1 VGVSSLN
8 LDIKVNT
15 NELNATYFDLGW
27 VPEKMGWTIAL
38 QVYDAEITGGTP
50 EKGSNVTVGYL
61 F

>member
-1 VGVSSLN
+1 LN